1 MWTKNILKA
10 FDPATKVRVYIGGQ
24 PIADIQTVR
33 DFLENGLMTYN
44 TTKTGSLAIENG
56 TIIISC

>member
-10 FDPATKVRVYIGGQ
+10 FDPATKIRAYIGGQ

-44 TTKTGSLAIENG
+44 TTETGSLTIGNG